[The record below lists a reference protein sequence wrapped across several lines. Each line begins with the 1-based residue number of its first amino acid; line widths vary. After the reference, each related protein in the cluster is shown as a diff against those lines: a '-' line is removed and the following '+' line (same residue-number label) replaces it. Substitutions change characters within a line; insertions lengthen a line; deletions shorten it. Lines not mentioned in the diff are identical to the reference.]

1 MNLLLVF
8 SSSDAHVALVVL
20 YERGHRPASQPHFL
34 YEDCCFL
41 GAGTVRENAKLLLPS
56 FRAFFASSVRRLR
69 RWRANSLHSKRK
81 YLTVWFPCLHSHLP
95 SSIPG
100 HGLIFRIGELRK
112 QGVAAVLFMK
122 WHGHWSVALIL
133 VLVSV
138 SPIWLA
144 RTAYG

>member
-1 MNLLLVF
+1 MNLLLIF
-8 SSSDAHVALVVL
+8 SNLNAHIALVVF
-20 YERGHRPASQPHFL
+20 YERGHRPTSQPHFF
-34 YEDCCFL
+34 YENCCFL
-41 GAGTVRENAKLLLPS
+41 GVETIYKNAKLFLL
-56 FRAFFASSVRRLR
+56 FFFFASSVYRLR
-69 RWRANSLHSKRK
+69 RWWANNLHFKKK
-81 YLTVWFPCLHSHLP
+81 YLTIWFPCLHSHLP